1 MAKVFREKTVLV
13 VSLLFTS
20 LFILLG
26 IFFNT
31 KLADAASAFLSTT
44 IDYFGWFYLTAVML
58 FLLFS
63 VFLMLSRYGAI
74 RLGDDADRPEY
85 STASWLAM
93 LFSAGMGIGLVFWG
107 AAEPVFHYATPPVG
121 EGSTAESAAVAMR
134 YTFLHWGLH
143 PWAIYT
149 VIALS
154 LAYAQFRKKLPAL
167 ISSAFYPLLGERVH
181 GPIGKTIDI
190 LAVFATVFGVATSL
204 GLGTM
209 QISGGMSFLFGLDN
223 TISLQIGIIAAI
235 TVLYI
240 YTAWSGVDRG
250 IKTLSNLNMILALS
264 LMLLLLIVGP
274 TAQIFKILVNTTGSY
289 INNIISMSLRLEP
302 FRDDTWIAGWTLFYW
317 AWWIAWAPFVGTFI
331 ARVSR
336 GRTIREFILGVLVTP
351 TLGTFVWFS
360 TFGGSALNIIRD
372 QGKTELSEKMTS
384 DVSTALFEFFQYFPL
399 STLLSGIAVILVIT
413 FFATSANSATYVLGM
428 LSSGG
433 NMNPTNG
440 TKLTWGLIQSSI
452 AIVLLISGG
461 LSTLQ
466 TVSIA
471 TAFPFAIIMVL
482 MCYCLLKNLQG
493 EFVRTG
499 SMAYLEAAATAQPKD
514 NEGYMVHDK

>member
-1 MAKVFREKTVLV
+1 MTKGGKGTMAKVFREKTVLV

-63 VFLMLSRYGAI
+63 VFLMLSRYGSI

-107 AAEPVFHYATPPVG
+107 AAEPVFHYTTPPIG

-154 LAYAQFRKKLPAL
+154 LAYAQFRKKMPAL
-167 ISSAFYPLLGERVH
+167 ISSAFYPLLGERVN
-181 GPIGKTIDI
+181 GPIGKTVDI

-209 QISGGMSFLFGLDN
+209 QISGGMSFLFGLEN
-223 TISLQIGIIAAI
+223 TISLQIGIIVAV

-250 IKTLSNLNMILALS
+250 IKTLSNLNMILALA
-264 LMLLLLIVGP
+264 LMLLLLFVGP

-317 AWWIAWAPFVGTFI
+317 A
-331 ARVSR
+331 
-336 GRTIREFILGVLVTP
+336 
-351 TLGTFVWFS
+351 
-360 TFGGSALNIIRD
+360 
-372 QGKTELSEKMTS
+372 
-384 DVSTALFEFFQYFPL
+384 
-399 STLLSGIAVILVIT
+399 
-413 FFATSANSATYVLGM
+413 
-428 LSSGG
+428 
-433 NMNPTNG
+433 
-440 TKLTWGLIQSSI
+440 
-452 AIVLLISGG
+452 
-461 LSTLQ
+461 
-466 TVSIA
+466 
-471 TAFPFAIIMVL
+471 
-482 MCYCLLKNLQG
+482 
-493 EFVRTG
+493 
-499 SMAYLEAAATAQPKD
+499 
-514 NEGYMVHDK
+514 